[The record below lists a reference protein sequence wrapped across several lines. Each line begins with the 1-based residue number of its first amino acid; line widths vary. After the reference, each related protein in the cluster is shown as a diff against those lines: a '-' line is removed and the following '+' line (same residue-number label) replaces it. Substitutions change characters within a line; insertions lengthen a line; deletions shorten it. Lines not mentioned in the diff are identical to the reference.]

1 MQLIRVVCSTRVD
14 FLGFLVVLQSIRV
27 DSSALSSALLDYFFR
42 SESFRAI
49 YTEYDS
55 IVHRLHNQP
64 FDSGYRHLEYHSNN
78 LILLNCRSLHAFR
91 DVYPYLTAID
101 SYLDR
106 L

>member
-1 MQLIRVVCSTRVD
+1 MQLIRVVCWTRVD
-14 FLGFLVVLQSIRV
+14 FLGFLLVLQAIRV
-27 DSSALSSALLDYFFR
+27 NSSALSAALLDYLFR
-42 SESFRAI
+42 SVSFGAI
-49 YTEYDS
+49 KTEYDS

-64 FDSGYRHLEYHSNN
+64 LDSGYRPLEYHSNH

-91 DVYPYLTAID
+91 DVYPYLTAFD